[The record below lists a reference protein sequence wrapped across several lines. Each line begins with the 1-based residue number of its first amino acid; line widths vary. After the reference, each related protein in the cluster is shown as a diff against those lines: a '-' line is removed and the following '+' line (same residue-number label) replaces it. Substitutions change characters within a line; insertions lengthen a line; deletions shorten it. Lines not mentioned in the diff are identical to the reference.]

1 MRRQWEAVQA
11 VPDTA
16 GEAMVATTG
25 LEQAARREE
34 EDGEARGP
42 TVVAGELQWA
52 VVTVFFLPPFGRHNV
67 PTKGVFFL
75 FCSTNGGYFSLPCI
89 IKEKKMKKK

>member
-11 VPDTA
+11 VLDTA

-25 LEQAARREE
+25 REQAARRGE

-42 TVVAGELQWA
+42 TTVAGELQWA
-52 VVTVFFLPPFGRHNV
+52 VVNVFFYRHVVGTMCQPN
-67 PTKGVFFL
+67 GVFFFFVL
-75 FCSTNGGYFSLPCI
+75 QMADIFPYP
-89 IKEKKMKKK
+89 E